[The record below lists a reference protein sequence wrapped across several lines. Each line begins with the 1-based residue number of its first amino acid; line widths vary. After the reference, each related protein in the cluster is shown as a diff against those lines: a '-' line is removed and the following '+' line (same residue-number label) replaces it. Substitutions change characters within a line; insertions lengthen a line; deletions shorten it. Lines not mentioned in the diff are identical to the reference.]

1 MSTDAEYVEPHPR
14 PAPMNNPCDCD
25 MNVDQYVTE
34 YQIFRILDTL
44 RPTDDKP
51 RGPLS

>member
-1 MSTDAEYVEPHPR
+1 
-14 PAPMNNPCDCD
+14 

-44 RPTDDKP
+44 RPTAAGADGL
-51 RGPLS
+51 RAWFLPLHVAIAMER